1 MKTKTQGL
9 LMLGMD
15 MLKGHSFSVV
25 VANCMPFVR
34 NNTMYTSST
43 LGLKHIHTAHE
54 QRKKEDGH
62 WPSPYGHSN
71 EVMLA

>member
-43 LGLKHIHTAHE
+43 LGLKHIHIAHE
-54 QRKKEDGH
+54 
-62 WPSPYGHSN
+62 
-71 EVMLA
+71 